1 MISEFVLIISM
12 SMNNGGHLPSQN
24 SYNEVV
30 IPMKNVFACEL
41 ERKQIPNE
49 AWSINGYHLSIETDC
64 LPRNEVIEPEPY
76 QEYYIDCFDRPQSD
90 LPAHCKDS
98 DFHFDFPD
106 MKDPEEKG

>member
-64 LPRNEVIEPEPY
+64 LPREDFIEPD
-76 QEYYIDCFDRPQSD
+76 QEYYFECFDKPQYA
-90 LPAHCKDS
+90 LPEHCKDLNFDS
-98 DFHFDFPD
+98 DFPND
-106 MKDPEEKG
+106 MVDPKEKG